1 MARLTVIDK
10 IALGEFIIQAA
21 QNEGEARDR
30 LLKDP
35 TNTLRKYLEIPADR
49 EENGKI
55 IKHEIVVHEDSQDV
69 THIVLP
75 WKYNVDRAMDN
86 IDKQTEIYPNEYRP
100 GHPTYINDTK
110 EPRKALFFR
119 FGEYM
124 FGRCKH

>member
-1 MARLTVIDK
+1 MAKLTVIDK

-75 WKYNVDRAMDN
+75 WKYTVDRAMDN

>member
-1 MARLTVIDK
+1 MAKLTVIDK

>member
-1 MARLTVIDK
+1 MAKLTVIDK

-100 GHPTYINDTK
+100 GHPTNITDTT

>member
-1 MARLTVIDK
+1 MAKLTVIDK

-55 IKHEIVVHEDSQDV
+55 VKHEIVVHEDSQDV

>member
-1 MARLTVIDK
+1 MAKLTVIDK

-21 QNEGEARDR
+21 QNEGEARER

-75 WKYNVDRAMDN
+75 WKFNVDRAMDN

>member
-1 MARLTVIDK
+1 MAKLTVIDK

-21 QNEGEARDR
+21 QNEGEARER

>member
-1 MARLTVIDK
+1 MAKLTVIDK

-124 FGRCKH
+124 FGGCKH